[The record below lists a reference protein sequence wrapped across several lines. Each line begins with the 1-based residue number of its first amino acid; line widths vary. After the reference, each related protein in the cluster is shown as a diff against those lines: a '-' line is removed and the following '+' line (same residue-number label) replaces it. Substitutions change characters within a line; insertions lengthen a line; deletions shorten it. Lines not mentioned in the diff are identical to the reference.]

1 MTDTPRKICFVTG
14 SRADFGLLIWPMRA
28 IQETAGLKLQLIATG
43 MHLSPEFGYTIDNI
57 RSEGFAVDDTVETLL
72 SSDSGVGVAKSVGL
86 GVIGFADAFARLAP
100 DLVVV
105 LGDRYETFAAAQ
117 AAMYMRLP
125 MAHLFGGDVTEGA
138 IDESIRHA
146 ISKMSHLHFTT
157 NADSTRR
164 LAQLGEDPA
173 RIFTVGSPGIDSI
186 KRLKLMDR
194 ETIGREVGMALGER
208 NVLVTFH
215 PVTVEADRSV
225 GSLDE
230 LFAALSALDPKIPT
244 VLHARQCRRRR
255 PRPERAYQGYVSGRP
270 NAIAVASLGQ
280 LRYISLMNQ
289 VDVVVG
295 NSSSGVYEAPSLNA
309 PSVDIGDRQKGRE
322 RAASVFHA
330 ARNGRPSARPSRRH
344 CTAAGSRRQPLWRRR
359 SQPAHRRGHR
369 DYRGFSRLL
378 QKGFTTFATAGMR
391 NDGRRDAHHRGSRR

>member
-1 MTDTPRKICFVTG
+1 MTKAPRKICFVTG
-14 SRADFGLLIWPMRA
+14 SRADFGLLVWPMRA
-28 IQETAGLKLQLIATG
+28 IQQTAGLKLQLIATG
-43 MHLSPEFGYTIDNI
+43 MHLSPEFGYTITNI
-57 RSEGFAVDDTVETLL
+57 REEGFHIDDTVETLL

-86 GVIGFADAFARLAP
+86 GVIGFADAFTRLAP

-146 ISKMSHLHFTT
+146 ITKMSHLHFAT
-157 NADSTRR
+157 NPDSARR
-164 LAQLGEDPA
+164 LMQLGEDPS

-194 ETIGREVGMALGER
+194 ETVGREVGMELGAH
-208 NVLVTFH
+208 NILVTFH

-225 GSLDE
+225 GALDE
-230 LFAALSALDPKIPT
+230 LFAALSALDPEIRLFFT
-244 VLHARQCRRRR
+244 LANADA
-255 PRPERAYQGYVSGRP
+255 EGRALNSRIKAFVSGKV
-270 NAIAVASLGQ
+270 NAIAVTSLGQ

-289 VDVVVG
+289 VDAVVG
-295 NSSSGVYEAPSLNA
+295 NSSSGIYEAPSLNA

-322 RAASVFHA
+322 RASSVFHTA
-330 ARNGRPSARPSRRH
+330 SERGAIATAISQALQRGRQSTVSPYGDGEASRRIADAI
-344 CTAAGSRRQPLWRRR
+344 AAIPDFRVLIK
-359 SQPAHRRGHR
+359 
-369 DYRGFSRLL
+369 
-378 QKGFTTFATAGMR
+378 KGFYDVRQGEAVR
-391 NDGRRDAHHRGSRR
+391 

>member
-28 IQETAGLKLQLIATG
+28 IQETVGLQLQLVATG
-43 MHLSPEFGYTIDNI
+43 MHLSPEFGYTIENI
-57 RSEGFAVDDTVETLL
+57 RAEGFTVDDTVETLL

-86 GVIGFADAFARLAP
+86 GVIGFADAFARLTP

-164 LAQLGEDPA
+164 LTQLGEDPA
-173 RIFTVGSPGIDSI
+173 RILTVGSPGIDSI
-186 KRLKLMDR
+186 KRLTLMDR
-194 ETIGREVGMALGER
+194 ESVGREVGMALGER
-208 NVLVTFH
+208 NVLITFH
-215 PVTVEADRSV
+215 PVTVESDRSV

-230 LFAALSALDPKIPT
+230 LFAALSALDPEVRLFFT
-244 VLHARQCRRRR
+244 LANADA
-255 PRPERAYQGYVSGRP
+255 EGRALNDRIKAYVSGRP

-322 RAASVFHA
+322 RAASVFHTAPERQAIGA
-330 ARNGRPSARPSRRH
+330 AIAAAQRRGRQPTVSPYGDGEASRRIADGI
-344 CTAAGSRRQPLWRRR
+344 AAIADFR
-359 SQPAHRRGHR
+359 S
-369 DYRGFSRLL
+369 LL
-378 QKGFTTFATAGMR
+378 QKGFHDIR
-391 NDGRRDAHHRGSRR
+391 DGRDAR

>member
-1 MTDTPRKICFVTG
+1 MTDAPRKICFVTG

-28 IQETAGLKLQLIATG
+28 IQQTAGLKLQLVATG

-57 RSEGFAVDDTVETLL
+57 RAEGFAVDDTVETLL
-72 SSDSGVGVAKSVGL
+72 SSDSGAGVAKSVGL

-138 IDESIRHA
+138 IDESMRHA
-146 ISKMSHLHFTT
+146 ISKMSHLHFTS
-157 NADSTRR
+157 NAGSTRR
-164 LAQLGEDPA
+164 LTQLGENPS

-194 ETIGREVGMALGER
+194 ETIGREVGMPLGER
-208 NVLVTFH
+208 NALVTFH

-230 LFAALSALDPKIPT
+230 LFAALSALDPAFRLFFT
-244 VLHARQCRRRR
+244 LGNADAEGRALN
-255 PRPERAYQGYVSGRP
+255 ERIKAFVAGRP

-295 NSSSGVYEAPSLNA
+295 NSSSGIYEAPSLNA

-330 ARNGRPSARPSRRH
+330 AAERHAITAAISAAVGRGRQLTVIPYGDGEASRRIAD
-344 CTAAGSRRQPLWRRR
+344 TIAGVPDF
-359 SQPAHRRGHR
+359 HT
-369 DYRGFSRLL
+369 LL
-378 QKGFTTFATAGMR
+378 QKRFHDIRNAGAA
-391 NDGRRDAHHRGSRR
+391 G

>member
-28 IQETAGLKLQLIATG
+28 IQQTAGLKLQLIVTG

-57 RSEGFAVDDTVETLL
+57 RAEGFAVDDTIETLL

-164 LAQLGEDPA
+164 LTQLGEDPS

-230 LFAALSALDPKIPT
+230 LFAALSALDPEFRLFFT
-244 VLHARQCRRRR
+244 LANADAEGRALN
-255 PRPERAYQGYVSGRP
+255 ERIKVYVSGRP

-330 ARNGRPSARPSRRH
+330 APERQAITAAITAALRRGRQPTVSPYGDGEASRRIAEGI
-344 CTAAGSRRQPLWRRR
+344 AAVPDFRT
-359 SQPAHRRGHR
+359 
-369 DYRGFSRLL
+369 LL
-378 QKGFTTFATAGMR
+378 QKGFYDIGNGGDAT
-391 NDGRRDAHHRGSRR
+391 

>member
-1 MTDTPRKICFVTG
+1 MTDKPRKICFVTG

-57 RSEGFAVDDTVETLL
+57 RAEGFTVDDTVETLL

-86 GVIGFADAFARLAP
+86 GVIGFADTFARLVP

-194 ETIGREVGMALGER
+194 ETIGREVGTALGER
-208 NVLVTFH
+208 NVLITFH
-215 PVTVEADRSV
+215 PVTV
-225 GSLDE
+225 
-230 LFAALSALDPKIPT
+230 KQT
-244 VLHARQCRRRR
+244 
-255 PRPERAYQGYVSGRP
+255 
-270 NAIAVASLGQ
+270 
-280 LRYISLMNQ
+280 
-289 VDVVVG
+289 
-295 NSSSGVYEAPSLNA
+295 A
-309 PSVDIGDRQKGRE
+309 PSVRSTNCSPPYPRSIRRSACSSRWRMRTPK
-322 RAASVFHA
+322 AA
-330 ARNGRPSARPSRRH
+330 PSTS
-344 CTAAGSRRQPLWRRR
+344 GSRRMSQGGRIPSPSPR
-359 SQPAHRRGHR
+359 SG
-369 DYRGFSRLL
+369 S
-378 QKGFTTFATAGMR
+378 FATSA
-391 NDGRRDAHHRGSRR
+391 

>member
-1 MTDTPRKICFVTG
+1 MTDAPRKICFVTG

-28 IQETAGLKLQLIATG
+28 VQQTRGLKLQLIATG
-43 MHLSPEFGYTIDNI
+43 MHLSPEFGYTIANI
-57 RSEGFAVDDTVETLL
+57 RDEGFDVDDTIETLL

-86 GVIGFADAFARLAP
+86 GVIGFADAFARLMP

-146 ISKMSHLHFTT
+146 ISKMSHLHFAT
-157 NADSTRR
+157 NNDSARR
-164 LAQLGEDPA
+164 LMQLGEDPS

-230 LFAALSALDPKIPT
+230 LFAALSALDPAFRLFFT
-244 VLHARQCRRRR
+244 LANADAEGRALN
-255 PRPERAYQGYVSGRP
+255 ERIKAFVAGRP

-330 ARNGRPSARPSRRH
+330 APEQQAI
-344 CTAAGSRRQPLWRRR
+344 TAA
-359 SQPAHRRGHR
+359 
-369 DYRGFSRLL
+369 
-378 QKGFTTFATAGMR
+378 
-391 NDGRRDAHHRGSRR
+391 

>member
-1 MTDTPRKICFVTG
+1 MTDGSRKICFVTG

-28 IQETAGLKLQLIATG
+28 IQQTPELTLQLIATG

-57 RSEGFAVDDTVETLL
+57 RAEGFSVDDTVETLL

-86 GVIGFADAFARLAP
+86 GVIGFADAFARLKP

-146 ISKMSHLHFTT
+146 ITKMSHLHFAT
-157 NADSTRR
+157 NGDSARR
-164 LAQLGEDPA
+164 LMQLGEDPS

-194 ETIGREVGMALGER
+194 ETVGREVGTALGPR
-208 NVLVTFH
+208 NILVTFH

-225 GSLDE
+225 GALDE
-230 LFAALSALDPKIPT
+230 LFAALSALDPEVRLFFT
-244 VLHARQCRRRR
+244 FANADAEGRALN
-255 PRPERAYQGYVSGRP
+255 ERIKAFVSGRN

-289 VDVVVG
+289 VDAVVG
-295 NSSSGVYEAPSLNA
+295 NSSSGIYEAPSLNA

-322 RAASVFHA
+322 RASSVFHA
-330 ARNGRPSARPSRRH
+330 EPERGAISAAIAQAMQRGRQPTVSPYGDGESSRR
-344 CTAAGSRRQPLWRRR
+344 TAEAIAAIPDFR
-359 SQPAHRRGHR
+359 A
-369 DYRGFSRLL
+369 LL
-378 QKGFTTFATAGMR
+378 KKGFYDVRPGEAAR
-391 NDGRRDAHHRGSRR
+391 

>member
-1 MTDTPRKICFVTG
+1 MTDTLRKICFVTG

-28 IQETAGLKLQLIATG
+28 IQATAGLKLQLIATG

-57 RSEGFAVDDTVETLL
+57 RAEGFSVDDTIETLL

-100 DLVVV
+100 D
-105 LGDRYETFAAAQ
+105 
-117 AAMYMRLP
+117 
-125 MAHLFGGDVTEGA
+125 VTEGA

-164 LAQLGEDPA
+164 LTQLGEDPA

-208 NVLVTFH
+208 NLLVTFH

-230 LFAALSALDPKIPT
+230 LFAALSALDPEFRLFFT
-244 VLHARQCRRRR
+244 LANADAEGRALN
-255 PRPERAYQGYVSGRP
+255 ERIKAFVAGRP

-295 NSSSGVYEAPSLNA
+295 NSSSGVYEAPSLSA

-330 ARNGRPSARPSRRH
+330 APERQAISAAIAAALRRGRQPTVSPYGDGEASRRIAEGI
-344 CTAAGSRRQPLWRRR
+344 AAVADFR
-359 SQPAHRRGHR
+359 A
-369 DYRGFSRLL
+369 LL
-378 QKGFTTFATAGMR
+378 QKGFHDIRSG
-391 NDGRRDAHHRGSRR
+391 GDAK

>member
-28 IQETAGLKLQLIATG
+28 IRETAGLKLQLIATG

-57 RSEGFAVDDTVETLL
+57 RAEGFAVDDTVETLL
-72 SSDSGVGVAKSVGL
+72 GSDTGAGIAKSVGL
-86 GVIGFADAFARLAP
+86 GVIGFADAFTRLAP

-117 AAMYMRLP
+117 AAMFLRLP

-146 ISKMSHLHFTT
+146 ISKMSHLHFTS

-173 RIFTVGSPGIDSI
+173 RIFTVGSSGVDSI
-186 KRLKLMDR
+186 KRLELMKR
-194 ETIGREVGMALGER
+194 ETVGREVGMALGER
-208 NVLVTFH
+208 NALVTFH
-215 PVTVEADRSV
+215 PVTVESNRSV

-230 LFAALSALDPKIPT
+230 LFAALSTLDPEFRLFFT
-244 VLHARQCRRRR
+244 LGNADA
-255 PRPERAYQGYVSGRP
+255 EGRALNKRIEAFVAGRP

-280 LRYISLMNQ
+280 LRYISLMNE

-295 NSSSGVYEAPSLNA
+295 NSSSGLYEAPSLNM
-309 PSVDIGDRQKGRE
+309 PSVDIGDRQKGRQ

-330 ARNGRPSARPSRRH
+330 APERQAISAAIAAALQRGRQQTVNPYGDGEASRRIADRI
-344 CTAAGSRRQPLWRRR
+344 AAVADFR
-359 SQPAHRRGHR
+359 S
-369 DYRGFSRLL
+369 LL
-378 QKGFTTFATAGMR
+378 QKGFHDISAG
-391 NDGRRDAHHRGSRR
+391 GGTK